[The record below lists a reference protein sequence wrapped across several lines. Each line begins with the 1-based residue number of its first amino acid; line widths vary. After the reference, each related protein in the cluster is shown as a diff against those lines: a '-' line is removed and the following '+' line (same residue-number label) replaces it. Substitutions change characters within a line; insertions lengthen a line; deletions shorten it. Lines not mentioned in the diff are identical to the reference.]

1 VKPWEKYFGLP
12 PVGREG
18 STRPRK
24 VDPVNIARGPTVED
38 GHIPH
43 PASLRYLRHRRRTRR
58 DTDDRL
64 RELRRQPW
72 RQIVPHAIDDP
83 DLSVRDFPM
92 QIVRR
97 GDADQ
102 GIVALPWIIAVG
114 ATIRESSGVRSPYA
128 PIAPICRATPAG
140 RQARRTDFRPDQ
152 CQDFRR
158 RGGLSA
164 NCCAFRKLSRIRRC
178 QELCRAGDVV
188 RSPVRLGRRRAARI
202 ALSTRL

>member
-1 VKPWEKYFGLP
+1 MACRLWAVKVQRGQ
-12 PVGREG
+12 GRF
-18 STRPRK
+18 
-24 VDPVNIARGPTVED
+24 DPVNIARGPTVED

-64 RELRRQPW
+64 RELRRQLW

-102 GIVALPWIIAVG
+102 KIVAAVDNCG
-114 ATIRESSGVRSPYA
+114 RSHESSGVRSPYA

-140 RQARRTDFRPDQ
+140 RQARRTDFRADQ

-164 NCCAFRKLSRIRRC
+164 NCCAI
-178 QELCRAGDVV
+178 QEAF
-188 RSPVRLGRRRAARI
+188 SN
-202 ALSTRL
+202 T